1 MIFADYIIFAPN
13 ILSLDVFM
21 DIHDYKI
28 VTEIIKLL
36 YYADIERINKKIYEE
51 FLKNKKLIEWE

>member
-36 YYADIERINKKIYEE
+36 YYADIERINKKVYEE